1 MEISRTINGLLERH
15 VSGALPMPLD
25 VLARAHL
32 ELNPI
37 NRSYVRDL
45 EGLAAENALHASWS
59 APGGPVSDASTST
72 AALDADAMLARVFET
87 VPDTASRKAVSPAR
101 EPWMPQAISDVLGSE
116 GVNWRGKM
124 PGFKEMHLGTVEDCE
139 MSLFWIKAGRAIPM
153 HTHEGSELTLV
164 LDGGFSDGEGHYVR
178 GDISIAD
185 HNVDHRPVADD
196 DGPCIGFAVTT
207 DNLRLTGPI
216 HSRILDILGRG

>member
-1 MEISRTINGLLERH
+1 
-15 VSGALPMPLD
+15 MPLD

-32 ELNPI
+32 ELNSE
-37 NRSYVRDL
+37 NRAYVRDL
-45 EGLAAENALHASWS
+45 EGLMAE
-59 APGGPVSDASTST
+59 T
-72 AALDADAMLARVFET
+72 AMDVPCVAMADADAMLARVFET
-87 VPDTASRKAVSPAR
+87 EIKERPQAVSRSTR
-101 EPWMPQAISDVLGSE
+101 ETWMPEAIADMMGSQDVA
-116 GVNWRGKM
+116 WRGKM
-124 PGFKEMHLGTVEDCE
+124 PGFKEMHLGTVEGCE

-185 HNVDHRPVADD
+185 HKVDHRPVADD

-207 DNLRLTGPI
+207 DALRLTGPI